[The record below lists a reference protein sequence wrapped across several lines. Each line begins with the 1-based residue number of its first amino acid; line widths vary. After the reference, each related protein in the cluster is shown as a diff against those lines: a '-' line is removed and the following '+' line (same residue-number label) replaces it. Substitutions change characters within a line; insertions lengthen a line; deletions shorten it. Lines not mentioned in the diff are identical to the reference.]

1 MNTAELM
8 QAVEDAGCE
17 FDCEVYG
24 DLYEYLREIDE
35 VWVMLPASFAW
46 VQQKDS
52 PNNSRLFASFYHVHN
67 KTGLDASY
75 DRWHIS
81 SIYSKVDVVYDYPT
95 GEAGHERIPVA
106 IELNEGEDP
115 YEERERLTHPG
126 AITMFLRDLVDEA
139 REMTKEINAARVKSA
154 AKEYEL

>member
-17 FDCEVYG
+17 FDCHVNG
-24 DLYEYLREIDE
+24 DLYAYLREIDE

-46 VQQKDS
+46 VQQNDS
-52 PNNSRLFASFYHVHN
+52 PNNSRLFASFYHTHGS
-67 KTGLDASY
+67 TC

-81 SIYSKVDVVYDYPT
+81 SIYSKVDVMYDYPT
-95 GEAGHERIPVA
+95 GEEGHERVPVA

-115 YEERERLTHPG
+115 YEERKHLTHPG
-126 AITMFLRDLVDEA
+126 AITMFLRDMVDEA
-139 REMTKEINAARVKSA
+139 RRITKVIRAANVKRA
-154 AKEYEL
+154 AKEYEV

>member
-17 FDCEVYG
+17 FDCHVNG
-24 DLYEYLREIDE
+24 DLYAYLREIDE

-46 VQQKDS
+46 LRRVDMLNS
-52 PNNSRLFASFYHVHN
+52 TNNSRLFASFYHSH
-67 KTGLDASY
+67 GLTCDN
-75 DRWHIS
+75 WHIS
-81 SIYSKVDVVYDYPT
+81 SIYSKVDVTYDYPT
-95 GEAGHERIPVA
+95 GDEGHERVPVA

-115 YEERERLTHPG
+115 YSERQQLTHPG
-126 AITMFLRDLVDEA
+126 AITMFLRNMVDEA
-139 REMTKEINAARVKSA
+139 RRITKEIRAAQVKRA

>member
-17 FDCEVYG
+17 FDCKVYG
-24 DLYEYLREIDE
+24 DLYEYLREIDK
-35 VWVMLPASFAW
+35 VWVKLPASFAW
-46 VQQKDS
+46 RCANDA
-52 PNNSRLFASFYHVHN
+52 RLFACFYHVHN

-75 DRWHIS
+75 DSWRIS
-81 SIYSKVDVVYDYPT
+81 SIYSKVHVVYDYPT

-115 YEERERLTHPG
+115 YEEQERLTHPG

>member
-17 FDCEVYG
+17 FDCHVNG
-24 DLYEYLREIDE
+24 DLYAYLREIDE

-46 VQQKDS
+46 LRRVDLCNS
-52 PNNSRLFASFYHVHN
+52 TNNSRLFASFYHSHGSTCDN
-67 KTGLDASY
+67 
-75 DRWHIS
+75 WHIS
-81 SIYSKVDVVYDYPT
+81 SIYSKVDVTYDYPT
-95 GEAGHERIPVA
+95 GEEGHERVPVA

-115 YEERERLTHPG
+115 YSERQQLTHPG
-126 AITMFLRDLVDEA
+126 AITMFLRNMVDEA
-139 REMTKEINAARVKSA
+139 RRITKEIRAAKIKRA

>member
-17 FDCEVYG
+17 FDLTITE
-24 DLYEYLREIDE
+24 DLYKYLRRCEE
-35 VWVMLPASFAW
+35 VWVMLPATFAW
-46 VQQKDS
+46 VHQNDS
-52 PNNSRLFASFYHVHN
+52 PNNSRLFASFDHTYSN
-67 KTGLDASY
+67 PKSTPSY
-75 DRWHIS
+75 DNWHIS

-115 YEERERLTHPG
+115 YEERERLTNPG
-126 AITMFLRDLVDEA
+126 AITMFLRDLVDEV
-139 REMTKEINAARVKSA
+139 RTVTKEIKAAQVRIA
-154 AKEYEL
+154 AKRYEV

>member
-17 FDCEVYG
+17 FDCKVVG
-24 DLYEYLREIDE
+24 DLYAYLREIDE

-46 VQQKDS
+46 VQQNDS
-52 PNNSRLFASFYHVHN
+52 PNNSRLFASFYHTHGS
-67 KTGLDASY
+67 TCDS
-75 DRWHIS
+75 WHIS
-81 SIYSKVDVVYDYPT
+81 SIYSKVDVMYDYPT
-95 GEAGHERIPVA
+95 GEEGHERVPVA
-106 IELNEGEDP
+106 IELNEGDS
-115 YEERERLTHPG
+115 YSERQQLTHPG

-139 REMTKEINAARVKSA
+139 RTITKEIRAAKIKRA